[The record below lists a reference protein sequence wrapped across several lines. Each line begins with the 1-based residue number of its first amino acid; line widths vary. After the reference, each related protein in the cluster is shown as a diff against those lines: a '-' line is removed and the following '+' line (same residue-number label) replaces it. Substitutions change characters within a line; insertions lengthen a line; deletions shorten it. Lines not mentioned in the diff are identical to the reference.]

1 MADAAPPP
9 LKNARYVRRLGP
21 HHFAYLRAFAEGLEP
36 VQCARHGMPGNDR
49 APGYQQITSPKPLL
63 VRIDVPTDVWAQ
75 VTMIDIASHIGWDA
89 LPVGMVSINWG
100 TKWCANMTS
109 ALALVPSVVVPEEFN
124 VLLNPVHADAAK
136 LKATKI
142 RKWLYDPRAVGQ

>member
-1 MADAAPPP
+1 MPP
-9 LKNARYVRRLGP
+9 LPHLRTPGTCAAWARTISLT
-21 HHFAYLRAFAEGLEP
+21 FAPLPKAWSP
-36 VQCARHGMPGNDR
+36 CS
-49 APGYQQITSPKPLL
+49 APGMACLETIVHLGASKSLPLNL
-63 VRIDVPTDVWAQ
+63 YMVRIDVPTDVWAQ

-124 VLLNPVHADAAK
+124 VLLNPVHGDAAK